1 MQLCLKD
8 NHCTFQGQVPRE
20 APSSPIQ
27 QRCWCLGGSGG
38 CWGGSSWAGSWG
50 TTTLPHEKHTIHT
63 HIGALGKL
71 NMSLAGYLEPG
82 YPPRQ
87 TKSRRK
93 HPRAQRQPWGSC
105 HHLPPFIAGGV
116 YPCCESCTQETRAT
130 ACAGANLDV
139 KGGSGAITPPGPKQQ
154 FVPKPG
160 LNTLHLLSLNP
171 AGPGGHLAALWAQ
184 VGVMWGLLLAGGG
197 PTKV

>member
-1 MQLCLKD
+1 
-8 NHCTFQGQVPRE
+8 
-20 APSSPIQ
+20 
-27 QRCWCLGGSGG
+27 
-38 CWGGSSWAGSWG
+38 
-50 TTTLPHEKHTIHT
+50 
-63 HIGALGKL
+63 
-71 NMSLAGYLEPG
+71 MSLAGYLEPG

-197 PTKV
+197 SHKSLSPPSSGVPGEVGWGSLLGLWAWRGAGCGDPWG